1 MDRNASL
8 LRTELL
14 VGIIGPDFF
23 WSARHEAATL
33 GASAAAQNLQNH
45 TARTGVKP

>member
-23 WSARHEAATL
+23 WSNRHEAATL

-45 TARTGVKP
+45 TAWTGVKP